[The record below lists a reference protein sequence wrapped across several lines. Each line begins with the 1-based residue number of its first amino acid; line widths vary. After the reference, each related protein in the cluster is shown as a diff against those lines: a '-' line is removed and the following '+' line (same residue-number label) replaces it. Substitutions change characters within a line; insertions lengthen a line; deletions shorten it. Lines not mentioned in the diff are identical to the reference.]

1 MPNTKHVSDLK
12 DYSEVL
18 SEVSFGSP
26 VFLTENGHS
35 CYAIMDI
42 HDFERKQ
49 SSLQLMN
56 ELLKGRKSG
65 EEYGWLSSSDV
76 KEYFLHKQT

>member
-1 MPNTKHVSDLK
+1 MPNTKPVSDLK

-26 VFLTENGHS
+26 VFLTENGRS

-65 EEYGWLSSSDV
+65 EEDGWLSSSDV